1 MGTAAL
7 FELTTSILRYQM
19 LSVGATQ
26 LQDAHQGRSLRESSD
41 HSRCSVMHPT
51 LPSCTTCSCSSM

>member
-19 LSVGATQ
+19 LSAGATQ
-26 LQDAHQGRSLRESSD
+26 LQGAHQGRSLRESSD

-51 LPSCTTCSCSSM
+51 LPPRTTCSYLSV